1 MIEELARLFA
11 LALGAFIPVPAVPV
25 ANPLALLEIPA
36 DCAFAHTRLVQVA
49 DGRALK
55 RALAQAAPGDLIQLS
70 AARYQGKFNAEAS
83 GTAELPIVVCGPR
96 AAVLEAGS
104 LESGYGLHVTGDHW
118 IFAGFTVRN
127 AKKGVMLDGANH
139 NLLAGIEVA
148 DIGNEGIHFRAFSSD
163 NVLRQSA
170 VHDTGRAGEAKFGE
184 GVYVGSAVNHWCDT
198 SHCLPDASDR
208 NLILD
213 NIIGPN
219 TTAESIDVKE
229 GTSGG
234 VLRGNVLLGGG
245 MTAADSWVDLKGN
258 DWLVERNR
266 GSGSPRDGFQVYE
279 KAPGWGRG
287 NRFLGN
293 LAEVAGPGYAV
304 RIEGGAGNVVGCDN
318 QARAA
323 RKGLSNVAC
332 ATMPAG
338 WSHGGQ
344 PH

>member
-1 MIEELARLFA
+1 MIEELARLFG
-11 LALGAFIPVPAVPV
+11 LALGALIPSPAVPV
-25 ANPLALLEIPA
+25 ANPLALMEVPA
-36 DCAFAHTRLVQVA
+36 DCGFAHTRLVEVT
-49 DGRALK
+49 DGKGLE
-55 RALAQAAPGDLIQLS
+55 RALAAAAPGDLVRL
-70 AARYQGKFNAEAS
+70 APGAYAGKFEAS
-83 GTAELPIVVCGPR
+83 ATGTAELPIVVCGPR

-118 IFAGFTVRN
+118 IFAGFMVRH

-139 NLLAGIEVA
+139 NLLIGLEVA

-163 NVLRQSA
+163 NVLRESA

-184 GVYVGSAVNHWCDT
+184 GVYVGSARNHWCDY

-208 NLILD
+208 NVIIG
-213 NIIGPN
+213 NTIGPN

-229 GTSGG
+229 GTTGG

-245 MTAADSWVDLKGN
+245 MTAADSWVDMKGN

-279 KAPGWGRG
+279 KAPGWGRR

-293 LAEVAGPGYAV
+293 LAEVSGPGFAV

-323 RKGLSNVAC
+323 KKGLSNVAC
-332 ATMPAG
+332 ARPADLE
-338 WSHGGQ
+338 
-344 PH
+344 